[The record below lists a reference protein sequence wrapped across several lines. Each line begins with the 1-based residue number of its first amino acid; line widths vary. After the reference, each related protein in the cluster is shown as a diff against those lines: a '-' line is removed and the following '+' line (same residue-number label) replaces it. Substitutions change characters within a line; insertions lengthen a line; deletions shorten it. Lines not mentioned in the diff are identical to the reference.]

1 MTMLKSLFEKV
12 TRPSSSETPRITGQ
26 PLKEV
31 YEAHKLSDHPRI
43 RLRVWEDVQDKREI
57 PGRDEEY
64 FRRLLRQLLECEPV
78 SPPDPGSTS
87 LRVGRIIS
95 PDFRSGRINHRSGRI
110 ITPNSRSG
118 HNHHTLK

>member
-12 TRPSSSETPRITGQ
+12 TRPSSSETPGITGQ
-26 PLKEV
+26 SLKEV

-95 PDFRSGRINHRSGRI
+95 PDFRSGRI